1 MKEILYLYS
10 MKILISG
17 SRKLTDNTTYTQL
30 EKLLHTLQPTHI
42 LHGGAKGVDTLADRY
57 ATENQLPKTIIKPD
71 YQNRGRH
78 APLIRNT
85 ELVELADKVVCVYS
99 ADRIRKGGTGD
110 TYKKAIKAGKLA
122 AELIPEKSE
131 LIKPLRLF

>member
-1 MKEILYLYS
+1 MATF
-10 MKILISG
+10 ISA
-17 SRKLTDNTTYTQL
+17 TYTQL

-71 YQNRGRH
+71 YKNRGKH

-85 ELVELADKVVCVYS
+85 ELVQLADKVICIYATS
-99 ADRIRKGGTGD
+99 ARSPDLIALAGDSKIR
-110 TYKKAIKAGKLA
+110 A
-122 AELIPEKSE
+122 
-131 LIKPLRLF
+131 